1 MNIMNLNDF
10 IKESIVQISNGIIGA
25 NEELEDTGAVVN
37 PEHLKVYSENAKAF
51 GRVEKQDDEIH
62 PLVHL
67 IEFDVAIEAGTG
79 SSAGGGLN
87 LSVASI
93 GIGGKAEKTSN
104 NNTVSRLQFKIP
116 MVFPTKEIGR
126 ASCRER
132 V

>member
-1 MNIMNLNDF
+1 MNLNEF

-25 NEELEDTGAVVN
+25 NEELKDTGAVVN

-51 GRVEKQDDEIH
+51 GRVEKQDDEKY

-87 LSVASI
+87 LSIASI
-93 GIGGKAEKTSN
+93 GIGGKAETKSS

-116 MVFPTKEIGR
+116 MVFPTKDYFEKKIK
-126 ASCRER
+126 E
-132 V
+132 